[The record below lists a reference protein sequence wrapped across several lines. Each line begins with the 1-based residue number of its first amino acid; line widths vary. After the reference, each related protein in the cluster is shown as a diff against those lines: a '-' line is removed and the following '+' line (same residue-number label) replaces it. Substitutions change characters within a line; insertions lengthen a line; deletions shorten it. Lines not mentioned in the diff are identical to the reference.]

1 MRDYE
6 RLFAENK
13 RLRELGNSLRDE
25 KESALAEVSKLKVAS
40 HTRMTE
46 VQDECNLK
54 IAHLEQMLLEQKER
68 HRAYEE
74 RAYAVISS
82 QEQIT
87 EKWKDEHRR
96 SVQYFE
102 RALQE
107 SQVECRHLSEQLVE
121 QRGRVRAMQKDPSV
135 HDMKKIGAA
144 RASKSREKSK

>member
-1 MRDYE
+1 MTAQQQTAVQSHEQEVKLESYMRDYE

-25 KESALAEVSKLKVAS
+25 KETALAEVSKLKVAS

-82 QEQIT
+82 
-87 EKWKDEHRR
+87 
-96 SVQYFE
+96 
-102 RALQE
+102 
-107 SQVECRHLSEQLVE
+107 
-121 QRGRVRAMQKDPSV
+121 
-135 HDMKKIGAA
+135 
-144 RASKSREKSK
+144 